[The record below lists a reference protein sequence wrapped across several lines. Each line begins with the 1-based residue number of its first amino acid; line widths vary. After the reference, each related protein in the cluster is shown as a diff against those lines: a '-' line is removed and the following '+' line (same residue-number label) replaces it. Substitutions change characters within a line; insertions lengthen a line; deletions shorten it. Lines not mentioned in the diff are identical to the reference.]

1 MKHPAYREVRLDGPV
16 ADFHRAIDRLRA
28 DTVPAA
34 FDHQPPSPSR
44 PPRRRRQD
52 PSDGQA
58 ALLEEA
64 S

>member
-1 MKHPAYREVRLDGPV
+1 MNHLAYRDLRLDGPV

-34 FDHQPPSPSR
+34 FDHQLPSPPR
-44 PPRRRRQD
+44 PPQSRRD
-52 PSDGQA
+52 NPGDGQA
-58 ALLEEA
+58 GLLEEA